1 MGAGKACSISGGN
14 MDKEEAIFQNRI
26 IELADRSYGQSCYTF
41 TEFLNLSQIDLCL
54 RLVNRLNYV
63 GMTFFG
69 GTKDCDRRVLRFGN
83 PEDLGYEEPFPIVCL
98 KIEPLAEKFSK
109 ELTHRDYLGALMNLG
124 IERENLGDIIVLG
137 KTAYLFCLK
146 RIAPYLMEEL
156 HQAGRNPIR
165 ASLTEPPGELLRREK
180 KEETILASS
189 VRIDGIISK
198 LYHLSRNESLELFQA
213 KKIFINGRLGENRSN
228 LLKEGDIV
236 SVRGYGKFQ
245 FEGVLHETK
254 KGRLAVK
261 IGVYQ

>member
-1 MGAGKACSISGGN
+1 M
-14 MDKEEAIFQNRI
+14 NR
-26 IELADRSYGQSCYTF
+26 Q
-41 TEFLNLSQIDLCL
+41 
-54 RLVNRLNYV
+54 
-63 GMTFFG
+63 
-69 GTKDCDRRVLRFGN
+69 
-83 PEDLGYEEPFPIVCL
+83 
-98 KIEPLAEKFSK
+98 
-109 ELTHRDYLGALMNLG
+109 
-124 IERENLGDIIVLG
+124 
-137 KTAYLFCLK
+137 
-146 RIAPYLMEEL
+146 
-156 HQAGRNPIR
+156 
-165 ASLTEPPGELLRREK
+165 K